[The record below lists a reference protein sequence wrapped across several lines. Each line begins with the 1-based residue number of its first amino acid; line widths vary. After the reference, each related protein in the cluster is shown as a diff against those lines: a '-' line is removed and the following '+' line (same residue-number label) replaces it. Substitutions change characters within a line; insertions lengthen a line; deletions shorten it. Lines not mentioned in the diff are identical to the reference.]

1 MSARSGLRSSITV
14 RKNAQNWPY
23 FHYLNVVDAVF
34 FAFFGRRLILNG
46 QNGTLT
52 VEILKPK
59 NVGGSGMV
67 SKLSAKPKNVGGS
80 GIVAKFVA
88 KPKNVG
94 GSGMVSKLMAKPKNV
109 GGSGVVA
116 KFWAVL
122 NSFP

>member
-23 FHYLNVVDAVF
+23 FQLLNVVDAVF
-34 FAFFGRRLILNG
+34 FAIFGRRLILNV
-46 QNGTLT
+46 QNATLT

-80 GIVAKFVA
+80 GMVSKLLA

-94 GSGMVSKLMAKPKNV
+94 

-116 KFWAVL
+116 KF
-122 NSFP
+122 

>member
-59 NVGGSGMV
+59 NVEDT
-67 SKLSAKPKNVGGS
+67 
-80 GIVAKFVA
+80 GILANFVA
-88 KPKNVG
+88 KRDCVLP
-94 GSGMVSKLMAKPKNV
+94 SMCKLYFGRPEI
-109 GGSGVVA
+109 
-116 KFWAVL
+116 
-122 NSFP
+122 SFLDAWGHFR